1 MDDFVTGRDFSM
13 SIEVLDDGQ
22 IECVGMESSN
32 SHRNLSLARLP
43 DGGGPDAVLDG
54 VALVEA
60 NESADVGGRV
70 EGDED
75 KGFALGNDGDSGE
88 VVVLDVELVE
98 EKSSLLLIDLEGG
111 TMILLQPDLD
121 NLLLV
126 STGDIHGRDT
136 RPGAR
141 AWAGGA
147 GHFPCRC

>member
-43 DGGGPDAVLDG
+43 DGGGPDAVLDC
-54 VALVEA
+54 VALVET
-60 NESADVGGRV
+60 NKSTDVGGRV

-98 EKSSLLLIDLEGG
+98 GLGGLVKRQHIFSTDTTSLTIVPFRR
-111 TMILLQPDLD
+111 T
-121 NLLLV
+121 
-126 STGDIHGRDT
+126 
-136 RPGAR
+136 
-141 AWAGGA
+141 
-147 GHFPCRC
+147 